1 MPSHDEIEKDIE
13 RLKQAQLAALDIGD
27 YGLAE
32 TLKQAVEELREWRE
46 NDMPGSPPVDV
57 TSLLGESGPPQAE
70 VTSQAEMPPSAPGE
84 EVAGESDPP
93 VPPEARP
100 AVPEPAVSRPADA
113 SLSEDDRG
121 LRQQL
126 DSAKRKLDAGDFN
139 DALADLDAVM
149 DQTQD
154 PGLAREARQ
163 MRDQARDLHSQGLDD
178 LVQQAQRA
186 EREETNNL
194 DRQQRDWEKVLAV
207 RPGYPDA
214 QEALSRL
221 EQRKRQEEW
230 RSQIRRL
237 RAVLGE
243 SSKQISQV
251 EEARLKASNLR
262 DSGQISDS
270 KIREELEDVFR
281 QLDAL
286 RDDMLRAGEGGTSAE
301 RDGDFEKA
309 MAVFRTALL
318 NGYAEIVD
326 DVSGERI
333 NTQES
338 LTRVLQTYRKDLL
351 GRVGGRYGDAE
362 KSLEDGYPE
371 TAVDLLNECTD
382 LLEMVYQGGEEVRG
396 QVGELMGRAKNAI
409 RDKDKAHPPG

>member
-13 RLKQAQLAALDIGD
+13 RLKQAQLAALYSGD
-27 YGLAE
+27 YERAE
-32 TLKQAVEELREWRE
+32 ILIQAVEELREWRE
-46 NDMPGSPPVDV
+46 DEMPGGPPVDG
-57 TSLLGESGPPQAE
+57 TSLLGESGPPQAAVSSQPE
-70 VTSQAEMPPSAPGE
+70 VPPPAPGK
-84 EVAGESDPP
+84 EVGGETDPP
-93 VPPEARP
+93 AAPEARP
-100 AVPEPAVSRPADA
+100 A
-113 SLSEDDRG
+113 
-121 LRQQL
+121 
-126 DSAKRKLDAGDFN
+126 
-139 DALADLDAVM
+139 
-149 DQTQD
+149 
-154 PGLAREARQ
+154 
-163 MRDQARDLHSQGLDD
+163 
-178 LVQQAQRA
+178 
-186 EREETNNL
+186 EREESNNV
-194 DRQQRDWEKVLAV
+194 DRQQRDREKVLAV
-207 RPGYPDA
+207 DPENRDA

-230 RSQIRRL
+230 RSQILRL